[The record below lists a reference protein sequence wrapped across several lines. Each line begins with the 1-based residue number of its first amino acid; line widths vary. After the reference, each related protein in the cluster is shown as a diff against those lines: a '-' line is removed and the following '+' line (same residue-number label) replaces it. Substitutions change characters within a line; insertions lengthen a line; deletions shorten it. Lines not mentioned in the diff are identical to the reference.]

1 MSWAEGS
8 PVYPSYPGRANFS
21 YILLQNVAKRLHENQ
36 KVGLARVTRHLAVS
50 PFCDGRQGHPPTTAN
65 FSTLFFFFF
74 FSSSSFLTWVLSVCL
89 SVCNRTCLLSSNP
102 LLGTVDILALLPPL
116 SVQRERALRDT

>member
-50 PFCDGRQGHPPTTAN
+50 PFCDGRQGHPPTWAN

-74 FSSSSFLTWVLSVCL
+74 FSYLGYVCL
-89 SVCNRTCLLSSNP
+89 FVCLPNRTCLLSSNP
-102 LLGTVDILALLPPL
+102 LLGAVDILSLLTPL

>member
-21 YILLQNVAKRLHENQ
+21 YILLHNVAKRLHENQ
-36 KVGLARVTRHLAVS
+36 KVGLARVTPHLARS
-50 PFCDGRQGHPPTTAN
+50 PFCGGRQGHPPTTAN

-74 FSSSSFLTWVLSVCL
+74 FSYLGFVCL
-89 SVCNRTCLLSSNP
+89 FVCLQPDLFAFLQSITWYGRYPFSVNTSQCTKRKSFEGYLS
-102 LLGTVDILALLPPL
+102 
-116 SVQRERALRDT
+116 

>member
-36 KVGLARVTRHLAVS
+36 KVGLARVTPHLAGS
-50 PFCDGRQGHPPTTAN
+50 PFCDGRQGHPRTRVN
-65 FSTLFFFFF
+65 FSTLFF
-74 FSSSSFLTWVLSVCL
+74 SSSFLTWILSVCL
-89 SVCNRTCLLSSNP
+89 SVCNQTCLLSSNP
-102 LLGTVDILALLPPL
+102 LLDTVDILSLLTPL

>member
-21 YILLQNVAKRLHENQ
+21 YILLQNLTKRLHENQ
-36 KVGLARVTRHLAVS
+36 KVGLARVTPHLAVME
-50 PFCDGRQGHPPTTAN
+50 GRITLPPRPT
-65 FSTLFFFFF
+65 FLLSTLFFFFF
-74 FSSSSFLTWVLSVCL
+74 FFSLGFVCL
-89 SVCNRTCLLSSNP
+89 FVCLICNRTCLLSSNP
-102 LLGTVDILALLPPL
+102 LLGTVDILSLLTPL

>member
-65 FSTLFFFFF
+65 FSTLF
-74 FSSSSFLTWVLSVCL
+74 SSSSFLLLLFLLGFCLSVCL
-89 SVCNRTCLLSSNP
+89 FVTGPVCFPPIHYLVRSISLLCYHPSVYKEKEL
-102 LLGTVDILALLPPL
+102 
-116 SVQRERALRDT
+116 